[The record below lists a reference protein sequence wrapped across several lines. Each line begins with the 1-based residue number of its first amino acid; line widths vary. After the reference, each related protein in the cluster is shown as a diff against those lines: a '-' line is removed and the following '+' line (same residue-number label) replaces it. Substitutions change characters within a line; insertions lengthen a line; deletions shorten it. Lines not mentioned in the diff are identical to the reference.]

1 MEYKYDSR
9 KNRASRMKREET
21 FFSVSHFVT
30 PLPPVTWNHTF
41 SAKERDTETGY
52 SYFGSRYYNSDLSIW
67 LSVDPMAHKYPSLSP
82 YVYCANNPIKLV
94 DPNGEELTDDIVIHG
109 KNNSSITIKT
119 ELVDWNF
126 DVDLDF
132 RGNYEVN
139 PDNVAIGYEYGVDAS
154 GRAGVGTSYN
164 AYKQSVMFLGGSY
177 AGYWYDY
184 IGGEA
189 QIDAS
194 LSAAGN
200 IGVHKNMFIAINNN
214 PATYNP
220 KDFAGEYSGASLS
233 LSWKALAG
241 ISADGQ
247 FATSKDGTWNVIS
260 LGISGSIGAQVG
272 LFAGFDATAGAHL
285 GGLKLITNMKPTK
298 SRSLF
303 DIGKN
308 WVSHL
313 FY

>member
-1 MEYKYDSR
+1 MHVSSTYRPQNQLHPQGNLSAT
-9 KNRASRMKREET
+9 ASY
-21 FFSVSHFVT
+21 
-30 PLPPVTWNHTF
+30 TF
-41 SAKERDTETGY
+41 SAKEKDSETNL
-52 SYFGSRYYNSDLSIW
+52 SYFGARYYTSDLSIW
-67 LSVDPMAHKYPSLSP
+67 LSVDPMSAKYPSLSP
-82 YVYCANNPIKLV
+82 YIYCANNPIKLV

-164 AYKQSVMFLGGSY
+164 AYKHSVMFLGGSY

-189 QIDAS
+189 QVDAS

-233 LSWKALAG
+233 LSWRALAG
-241 ISADGQ
+241 ISVDGQ

-260 LGISGSIGAQVG
+260 LGLSGSIGAQAG

>member
-1 MEYKYDSR
+1 M
-9 KNRASRMKREET
+9 
-21 FFSVSHFVT
+21 
-30 PLPPVTWNHTF
+30 
-41 SAKERDTETGY
+41 
-52 SYFGSRYYNSDLSIW
+52 SD
-67 LSVDPMAHKYPSLSP
+67 KYPSLSP
-82 YVYCANNPIKLV
+82 YVYCANNPVKLV

-189 QIDAS
+189 QVDAS

-214 PATYNP
+214 PAAYNP

-233 LSWKALAG
+233 LSWRALAG
-241 ISADGQ
+241 ISVDGQ

-260 LGISGSIGAQVG
+260 LGLSGSIGAQAG

>member
-1 MEYKYDSR
+1 MH
-9 KNRASRMKREET
+9 
-21 FFSVSHFVT
+21 VSST
-30 PLPPVTWNHTF
+30 YRPQNQLLPQGNLAATAPYTF
-41 SAKERDTETGY
+41 SAKEKDSETNL
-52 SYFGSRYYNSDLSIW
+52 SYFGARYYSSDLSIW
-67 LSVDPMAHKYPSLSP
+67 LSMDPMAAKYPSLSP
-82 YVYCANNPIKLV
+82 YVYCADNPIKLV

-189 QIDAS
+189 QVDAS

-233 LSWKALAG
+233 LSWRALAG
-241 ISADGQ
+241 ISVDGQ

-260 LGISGSIGAQVG
+260 LGLSGARADSRHRTFPELPAPARPPIKERSARTEPTPRHG
-272 LFAGFDATAGAHL
+272 D
-285 GGLKLITNMKPTK
+285 GGTGNERGW
-298 SRSLF
+298 S
-303 DIGKN
+303 
-308 WVSHL
+308 
-313 FY
+313 